1 MWFPFALLS
10 AVFYSMLWVLARM
23 SKGLPSSVVTWI
35 QFVYGPILLL
45 VASRYVDFPWSE
57 TWWWIYLTIPF
68 LFLPAYAWAMTYALH
83 KTEVTLLQPLFG
95 LSSIATL
102 LVASMFFGEVIPVY
116 GIVGILIITFGLLS
130 LYHGRWEVWKSIGPW
145 ITLGGAFL
153 FGANA
158 AIIGG
163 VLQKFPHV
171 FALSGIAITGHFIF
185 CSIPAVPKLKQV
197 VWSKRTIWIFI
208 GLGVAMIGQDLATL
222 YALTLGP
229 FSYVIS
235 VKRASMLLTAVVGYI
250 FLHERDQSLWRLL
263 ISSVL
268 VVIGVMMLTV

>member
-1 MWFPFALLS
+1 
-10 AVFYSMLWVLARM
+10 M
-23 SKGLPSSVVTWI
+23 SKGLPSSVVTGV
-35 QFVYGPILLL
+35 QFIYGPILLWI
-45 VASRYVDFPWSE
+45 ASRYVDFPWGE
-57 TWWWIYLTIPF
+57 TWWWAYLTLPF
-68 LFLPAYAWAMTYALH
+68 CIVPAYAWAMTYALH
-83 KTEVTLLQPLFG
+83 RTQVTFLQPLFG

-102 LVASMFFGEVIPVY
+102 LVASTFFGENIPTY

-130 LYHGRWEVWKSIGPW
+130 LYHGRWEVWKSSGPW
-145 ITLGGAFL
+145 ITLLGAFI

-171 FALSGIAITGHFIF
+171 FALSGMAITGHLLF
-185 CSIPAVPKLKQV
+185 CSIPAAPRLKQV

-208 GLGVAMIGQDLATL
+208 GLSIAMLGQDIATL

-235 VKRASMLLTAVVGYI
+235 VKRASMLITAVVGYV
-250 FLHERDQSLWRLL
+250 FLHERDQSLSRLL

-268 VVIGVMMLTV
+268 VLIGIVMLTV